1 MDRMFFIGIIIHL
14 IFLFSIFDI
23 YFKSPIVK
31 NVDSYQPQHEELAER
46 LVLFMVDGLRAESFV
61 NYSTMPYL
69 RYVELFFK
77 LRSAIFKGDIYVLSK
92 SLCI

>member
-1 MDRMFFIGIIIHL
+1 MFFIGIIIHL

>member
-1 MDRMFFIGIIIHL
+1 MFFIGIIIHL

-69 RYVELFFK
+69 RYVEFLK
-77 LRSAIFKGDIYVLSK
+77 AIFMSFQKVCVFSICI
-92 SLCI
+92 LCILK